1 MSLDLILSIL
11 LQSDVVMAD
20 GLRQDGKFWVV
31 IAVVAVVTLGILLYL
46 FLLDKRVS
54 KLEKQ

>member
-11 LQSDVVMAD
+11 LESDVVMAD

-46 FLLDKRVS
+46 FLLDRRVS